1 MLTIRDLHLRYE
13 KGPEIL
19 RGLSLSLEAGI
30 THGLAGLNG
39 SGKTTLLN
47 TLYAFLKPQ
56 HGELVWS
63 DRPLLRKD
71 IAYLEADNFFYT
83 YMTGRE
89 YLNLFPS
96 DASPFPIAEWQQ
108 LFSLPLD
115 EITESYSTGMKK
127 RLALLAVIKQNKPIL
142 ILDEPFNGL
151 DLEGTHLLSMILARL
166 HARGKTILITSHIFE
181 TLTGCCQY
189 IHHLNEGIIAQ
200 TYDQASFSQLQDQLR
215 RTVEERSHRTLEGL
229 L

>member
-1 MLTIRDLHLRYE
+1 MLTIRNLHLRYE
-13 KGPEIL
+13 KEAEVL
-19 RGLSLSLEAGI
+19 RGVNLTLEAGM
-30 THGLAGLNG
+30 THGLVGLNG

-47 TLYAFLKPQ
+47 TLYAFLHPQ
-56 HGELVWS
+56 EGALLWNN
-63 DRPLLRKD
+63 DPLRRKD

-89 YLNLFPS
+89 YLRLFP
-96 DASPFPIAEWQQ
+96 AGAAAFPMDEWQQ
-108 LFSLPLD
+108 LFALPLD
-115 EITESYSTGMKK
+115 EVTETYSTGMKK
-127 RLALLAVIKQNKPIL
+127 RLALLAVIKQDKPIL

-151 DLEGTHLLSMILARL
+151 DLEGAHLLLLILDRL

-189 IHHLNEGIIAQ
+189 IHHLHEGVIARS
-200 TYDQASFSQLQDQLR
+200 YNRYAFHVLQANLR
-215 RTVEERSHRTLEGL
+215 QTVEDRSRQALDGL

>member
-1 MLTIRDLHLRYE
+1 MLTIRNLHLRYDKRSE
-13 KGPEIL
+13 VLCGINL
-19 RGLSLSLEAGI
+19 TLEAGM
-30 THGLAGLNG
+30 THGLVGLNG

-47 TLYAFLKPQ
+47 TLYAFLCPQ
-56 HGELVWS
+56 EGELLWNDHS
-63 DRPLLRKD
+63 LQRKD

-89 YLNLFPS
+89 YLNLFPTG
-96 DASPFPIAEWQQ
+96 ATAFPMDEWQQ

-127 RLALLAVIKQNKPIL
+127 RLALLAIIKQDKPIL

-151 DLEGTHLLSMILARL
+151 DLEGTHLLALILSRL

-181 TLTGCCQY
+181 TLTNCCQY
-189 IHHLNEGIIAQ
+189 IHHLHEGLIARS
-200 TYDQASFSQLQDQLR
+200 YDRATFSLLQDHLR
-215 RTVEERSHRTLEGL
+215 QTVEERSRQTLEGL

>member
-1 MLTIRDLHLRYE
+1 MLTIRNLHLRYE
-13 KGPEIL
+13 KEVEVL
-19 RGLSLSLEAGI
+19 RGVNLTLEAGM
-30 THGLAGLNG
+30 THGLVGLNG

-47 TLYAFLKPQ
+47 TLYAFLHPEE
-56 HGELVWS
+56 GELLWN
-63 DRPLLRKD
+63 DYLLRRKH

-96 DASPFPIAEWQQ
+96 GASVFPIGEWQQ

-115 EITESYSTGMKK
+115 DITESYSTGMKK
-127 RLALLAVIKQNKPIL
+127 RLALLAVIKQDKPIL

-151 DLEGTHLLSMILARL
+151 DLEGTHLLAMILARL

-181 TLTGCCQY
+181 TLTDCCQY
-189 IHHLNEGIIAQ
+189 IHHLHEGLI
-200 TYDQASFSQLQDQLR
+200 TRSYDRATFPLLQNHLLQ
-215 RTVEERSHRTLEGL
+215 TVEERSRHTLDGL